1 MVIVRLIGGL
11 GSQMSEYA
19 YAKAL
24 ESKGYDVKIDATTFE
39 SYTLRGYE
47 LDKYNIDLECST
59 KEENDRYRPNNIV
72 IKILSRILNKI
83 GINILSLKVVR
94 EKSFIFNQKLLEI
107 NNEAYVIGDFFSEKY
122 FKDIR
127 STLLKQFSIKGR
139 PSSYM
144 KDMEVKISEA
154 ANSCFIH
161 VRRGDYFHNKRVNKV
176 HGVCGVDYYQ
186 NAAKYVQSQVGSLQY
201 FIFSNDIEWCK
212 ENLKI
217 DNATYMENQERAS
230 PHEDIYLMSLCKHNI
245 IDHSS
250 FCWWGAWLNQNENKI
265 VVAPKKWFSNEKL
278 QKQSRDIYCES
289 WVKK

>member
-39 SYTLRGYE
+39 SYMLHGYE

-59 KEENDRYRPNNIV
+59 KEENDRHRPNNIV

-94 EKSFIFNQKLLEI
+94 EKSFIFDQKLLEI

-144 KDMEVKISEA
+144 KDMEVKIPEA

-161 VRRGDYFHNKRVNKV
+161 VRRGDYFHNKSVNKV
-176 HGVCGVDYYQ
+176 HGVCSVDYYQ

-278 QKQSRDIYCES
+278 QKQSRDIYCEN

>member
-24 ESKGYDVKIDATTFE
+24 ESKGYDVKIDSSTFE
-39 SYTLRGYE
+39 FYTLRGYE

-94 EKSFIFNQKLLEI
+94 EKSLMFNQKLLEI
-107 NNEAYVIGDFFSEKY
+107 NDEAYVIGDFFSEKY